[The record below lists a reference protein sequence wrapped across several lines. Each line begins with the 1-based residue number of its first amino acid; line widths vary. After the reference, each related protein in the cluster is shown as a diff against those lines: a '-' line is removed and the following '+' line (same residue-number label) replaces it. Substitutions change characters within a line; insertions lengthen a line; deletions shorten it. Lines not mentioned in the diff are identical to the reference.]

1 MFSASTS
8 YRSFDIVHVLNICRT
23 TGCRFNGERYTTRHH
38 DIKTIMQAAKQLSEL
53 PKEVM
58 WRVLGFVD
66 ESHRGHCAAV
76 DRRWSSVGK
85 RRGNSS
91 MGRGL
96 RSRGSIPNELLVG
109 LVLQFLDEP
118 DNADNG

>member
-1 MFSASTS
+1 MLSTDPKRHPS
-8 YRSFDIVHVLNICRT
+8 RSRLGSDT
-23 TGCRFNGERYTTRHH
+23 S
-38 DIKTIMQAAKQLSEL
+38 IMQAVKQLSEL

-66 ESHRGHCAAV
+66 ESHRAHCAAV

-91 MGRGL
+91 IGRGM
-96 RSRGSIPNELLVG
+96 RARGSIPNELLVG

-118 DNADNG
+118 DNG